1 MLFIWFGAFVERS
14 GAGQLFMDFA
24 LALAGHTSGG
34 LAKVAVITSGLFGT
48 VSGSAVANVMTTG
61 AFTIPLMKRT
71 GYRPALAGTVGLV
84 VALATASATASATAT
99 LGVTCLAG
107 GLDEHFRFGPA
118 RWWQRLM
125 LIAAALVLIKPRAG

>member
-61 AFTIPLMKRT
+61 AFTIPLMTRT

-107 GLDEHFRFGPA
+107 GLDEHFCFGPA